1 MQKPPQK
8 QERWFRRFKS
18 RVATMRTTASQGLHG
33 VGGST
38 DTSLGLV
45 LVTEA
50 AANGSDFG
58 AYTLGK
64 AFFYGDWGLTKDP
77 VRARFWFKKVA
88 DGECE
93 HKHLDDEG
101 LREAACWVEKLEEEA

>member
-1 MQKPPQK
+1 
-8 QERWFRRFKS
+8 
-18 RVATMRTTASQGLHG
+18 MRTTASQGLHG

-64 AFFYGDWGLTKDP
+64 GFFYGDFGLTKDP
-77 VRARFWFKKVA
+77 VRARFWLKKVVE
-88 DGECE
+88 GECE
-93 HKHLDDEG
+93 CKHLSKET
-101 LREAACWVEKLEEEA
+101 LAAAKDRLAELDAEDAMDAIQVE

>member
-1 MQKPPQK
+1 
-8 QERWFRRFKS
+8 
-18 RVATMRTTASQGLHG
+18 MRTTASQGLHG

-64 AFFYGDWGLTKDP
+64 GFFYGDFGLTKDP
-77 VRARFWFKKVA
+77 VRARFWLKKVV
-88 DGECE
+88 DEECQCA
-93 HKHLDDEG
+93 HKHLLPNG
-101 LREAACWVEKLEEEA
+101 RANAAKWLRELDGAGD

>member
-1 MQKPPQK
+1 
-8 QERWFRRFKS
+8 
-18 RVATMRTTASQGLHG
+18 MRTTASQGLHG

-50 AANGSDFG
+50 ATNGSDF
-58 AYTLGK
+58 AACTLGK

-77 VRARFWFKKVA
+77 VRARFWLKKVL
-88 DGECE
+88 DGECAY
-93 HKHLDDEG
+93 KHLSEVTKALAKVRLAELDAIE
-101 LREAACWVEKLEEEA
+101 

>member
-1 MQKPPQK
+1 
-8 QERWFRRFKS
+8 
-18 RVATMRTTASQGLHG
+18 MRTTASQGLHG

-50 AANGSDFG
+50 ATNGSDFG

-64 AFFYGDWGLTKDP
+64 AFLEGNFGLTKDP
-77 VRARFWFKKVA
+77 VRARFWLVKAVGDCKFKHMSESGRA
-88 DGECE
+88 NATR
-93 HKHLDDEG
+93 L
-101 LREAACWVEKLEEEA
+101 LRELDAAE

>member
-1 MQKPPQK
+1 
-8 QERWFRRFKS
+8 
-18 RVATMRTTASQGLHG
+18 MRTTASQGLHG

-45 LVTEA
+45 LVTDA

-64 AFFYGDWGLTKDP
+64 GFFYGDFGLTKDP

-93 HKHLDDEG
+93 HKHLMGKDVADAAG
-101 LREAACWVEKLEEEA
+101 WLRELEQEE